1 METREGQGVEV
12 RRTPDVVVTTTPD
25 TGSTPAGRPPAAR
38 RGRLVLGVATLLA
51 LALAVALVLV
61 AVLGG
66 DDDPVKATAPS
77 AAGPAAPAALGMTV
91 ELPDTVVAGQA
102 ADIVV
107 RWSDGEGVFSGT
119 SEDWGDG
126 VGTSSLAQ
134 DQCTG
139 VVTDRKSADSY
150 PVTHTWAEP
159 GSYQVALGV
168 TTYLCTDGT
177 AVQEDVSKTVT
188 VQVQPA
194 G

>member
-1 METREGQGVEV
+1 
-12 RRTPDVVVTTTPD
+12 
-25 TGSTPAGRPPAAR
+25 
-38 RGRLVLGVATLLA
+38 
-51 LALAVALVLV
+51 
-61 AVLGG
+61 
-66 DDDPVKATAPS
+66 
-77 AAGPAAPAALGMTV
+77 MTV

-139 VVTDRKSADSY
+139 VATDRKSADSY
-150 PVTHTWAEP
+150 LVTHTWAEP

>member
-1 METREGQGVEV
+1 VETREGHGVEV
-12 RRTPDVVVTTTPD
+12 RRSPDLVVTTTPD
-25 TGSTPAGRPPAAR
+25 PGPPDADRPADGRRRRLVIGGAALLVLAAAIA
-38 RGRLVLGVATLLA
+38 LVLGV
-51 LALAVALVLV
+51 
-61 AVLGG
+61 VLGG
-66 DDDPVKATAPS
+66 DDDPVEAAAPS

-91 ELPDTVVAGQA
+91 ELPDTVVAGQP

-139 VVTDRKSADSY
+139 VATDRKSADSY
-150 PVTHTWAEP
+150 TVSHTWAEP

-168 TTYLCTDGT
+168 TTYLCTDGS

-188 VQVQPA
+188 VQVTPA

>member
-1 METREGQGVEV
+1 METREGQDLEV
-12 RRTPDVVVTTTPD
+12 RRTPDVVVTTTP
-25 TGSTPAGRPPAAR
+25 PADVPGDGPRPAQPRRRLVVALAALLALVLAAVLVSVLVLGGGDEPVRATQPPAA
-38 RGRLVLGVATLLA
+38 G
-51 LALAVALVLV
+51 
-61 AVLGG
+61 
-66 DDDPVKATAPS
+66 PV
-77 AAGPAAPAALGMTV
+77 APAALGMTV
-91 ELPDTVVAGQA
+91 EVPDTVVAGQPA
-102 ADIVV
+102 EVV
-107 RWSDGEGVFSGT
+107 IRWTDGEGVFSGT

-139 VVTDRKSADSY
+139 VATDRAAADTY
-150 PVTHTWAEP
+150 RVAHTWSEP

-168 TTYLCTDGT
+168 TTYVCTGGS